1 MTNLQLIALL
11 GGIGVTALFYCLN
24 WSAKRSDEFAE
35 AARDEGQTKTESE
48 VRPVKANHVCASKS
62 NSRFRPLSAAENN

>member
-11 GGIGVTALFYCLN
+11 GGIGITALFYSLN

-35 AARDEGQTKTESE
+35 AARDEQTKTESE
-48 VRPVKANHVCASKS
+48 VRPVQACASKS
-62 NSRFRPLSAAENN
+62 ESRFRPISAAEGTQ